1 MSTENIVRPGFNA
14 VLNALI
20 EWGNSGLI
28 PNTRVIRSYHPPAI
42 DNITG
47 VPVLVGATVYE
58 TKDFDYDTTIEKTIP
73 NIENLHEKVVITSL
87 YRNREN
93 LPNNIDPKKPIAN
106 FRDLKSSVS
115 ELPAAFYSGS
125 LVQDFNVNTIPG
137 SLDTALAANSPLNAD
152 LYKESAFSAE
162 DEDAYLKNIEKLK
175 VPTVADR
182 VTDGFVNKKIDLI
195 VDNFEDAKTFYA
207 VQPLGVEEAPIPDN
221 TPKDNRKPIPRRTE
235 LVPTGV
241 PCAIPGVLNCY
252 MEVYDS
258 VDVSK
263 KEYEYKIE
271 TVDMYYVPGTGLAP
285 DGSIV
290 DNGTVL
296 HAQPLDT
303 KYFSEPMKSIVL
315 PDNFNEFPP
324 DIIGGES

>member
-58 TKDFDYDTTIEKTIP
+58 TKDFDYDTTIDQTIP
-73 NIENLHEKVVITSL
+73 KITNLHEKVTITAL

-93 LPNNIDPKKPIAN
+93 LPENVDPSKPIAS
-106 FRDLKSSVS
+106 FRDLKSSVTD
-115 ELPAAFYSGS
+115 LPAAFYAGS
-125 LVQDFNVNTIPG
+125 LIQDFNVNNIPG
-137 SLDTALAANSPLNAD
+137 SLDTALASRAPIKAD
-152 LYKESAFSAE
+152 LYKESALTSE
-162 DEDAYLKNIEKLK
+162 DEEEYVKNIEKLR

-182 VTDGFVNKKIDLI
+182 ITTGFVDQNVKLI
-195 VDNFEDAKTFYA
+195 TDNFEDAKTFYA
-207 VQPLGVEEAPIPDN
+207 VQPLGTEETTIPDN

-252 MEVYDS
+252 MQVYDS

-315 PDNFNEFPP
+315 EDPTGDFPP